1 LGDVGIRVN
10 CVAPGPVATEM
21 AKLVHSQAIIKDYH
35 DTIPMN
41 RYGSTEEIANAVA
54 FLCSPE
60 ASYINGQTIAVDGG
74 FDATGVGLPTLRQSR
89 QSASP
94 RPIRNK

>member
-1 LGDVGIRVN
+1 MN

-21 AKLVHSQAIIKDYH
+21 AKLVHSKAIIKDYH

-54 FLCSPE
+54 FLCSRE

-74 FDATGVGLPTLRQSR
+74 FDASGVGLPTLRKNRKIVLPSKQ
-89 QSASP
+89 
-94 RPIRNK
+94 K